1 LLVAFVLSILFDGIP
16 VHLRDKLDES
26 EQRLEQLRS
35 AFLEQIADLPH
46 DLFVTKY
53 RNQAGTGLAPVEQE
67 HYTVI
72 YDGDTQSVLRLVLA
86 NEPEVGMLRRR
97 LVFDLHDEAKATARL
112 PHAHGKAVSRALW

>member
-1 LLVAFVLSILFDGIP
+1 MMN
-16 VHLRDKLDES
+16 R

-97 LVFDLHDEAKATARL
+97 LVFDLHDEAKQLHVCLTLTAK
-112 PHAHGKAVSRALW
+112 P